1 MESLTKRILAIVL
14 IAVIVTGIGVG
25 AFFLLATPASA
36 KYETPGVTGVASNRM
51 IKIGVLGDTKR
62 TTGEGAW
69 QGAWLAA
76 YEINTAGGIDV
87 GGETYYIGL
96 ISEDTDEENP
106 YLDVTKGVAAAQ
118 KIIEVDKAEFLL
130 GGFRTEALKAYIEVV
145 MDKHKIFIG
154 TGAATDYFC
163 ENVKSYPN
171 RYKTF
176 FRAMPINSTE
186 LGNL

>member
-1 MESLTKRILAIVL
+1 MEKLTKRIIAIVI
-14 IAVIVTGIGVG
+14 IAGLGVG
-25 AFFLLATPASA
+25 GGLAAWYFLLTPVGV
-36 KYETPGVTGVASNRM
+36 KYETPGVTGVSSDRM

-118 KIIEVDKAEFLL
+118 KIIEVDEAEFLL
-130 GGFRTEALKAYIEVV
+130 GGFRTEALNFHEPY
-145 MDKHKIFIG
+145 G
-154 TGAATDYFC
+154 PFC
-163 ENVKSYPN
+163 LAWVP
-171 RYKTF
+171 
-176 FRAMPINSTE
+176 
-186 LGNL
+186 